1 MMELQRPFDLLDG
14 AKGKRVLV
22 HLKSQRE
29 IVGTLVTFDM
39 HINMVLE
46 DADEMENGETRR
58 KLGNVFI
65 RGDTVVFVS
74 PA

>member
-1 MMELQRPFDLLDG
+1 MELQRPFDLLDE
-14 AKGKRVLV
+14 AKGKRVMV
-22 HLKSQRE
+22 ELKSGKQ
-29 IVGTLVTFDM
+29 IVGSLVAFDM

-46 DADEMENGETRR
+46 DADEMENGQTLR
-58 KLGNVFI
+58 KLGSIFI

>member
-1 MMELQRPFDLLDG
+1 MELQRPFDLLDNS
-14 AKGKRVLV
+14 KGKRGLV
-22 HLKSQRE
+22 ALKNQKE
-29 IVGTLVTFDM
+29 VVGTLIAFDM

-46 DADEMENGETRR
+46 DADEMQDGKTLR

-65 RGDTVVFVS
+65 RGDTIIFVS